1 MNDQIQSLGATLV
14 AVSPST
20 PDNARA
26 IAEKAGLSIDILVD
40 PGNAYAQQLGLVFA
54 LPERLREVYDGTLKI
69 NLPKHNGDES
79 WTLPIPARYLVDPG
93 GVIRYAEADADYTV
107 RPEPEETLAALRAL
121 AG

>member
-69 NLPKHNGDES
+69 NRPKHNGDES

-93 GVIRYAEADADYTV
+93 GAIRYAEADADYTV